1 MNNNTLYFLYNIAK
15 ELNLKWNI
23 TFFTIENKSKSYFG
37 VNISDK
43 DNKDCTLDFKD
54 CTLDFISAVQE
65 ELTDMLNN
73 NQIEEERKSSIIRIL
88 AEILTMKWDRKIKID
103 NKIYIY

>member
-1 MNNNTLYFLYNIAK
+1 MNNNTLYFLHNIAK

-23 TFFTIENKSKSYFG
+23 TFFTIENKSESYFG

-43 DNKDCTLDFKD
+43 DNKDCTLDFMG
-54 CTLDFISAVQE
+54 AVQE

-73 NQIEEERKSSIIRIL
+73 NQIEEERKSSIIRVL
-88 AEILTMKWDRKIKID
+88 AEILTMKWDRKIEID